1 MVCSGREAAGR
12 RSRTRGFPYSP
23 TRMFPKSSSPGI
35 CRKSSSLPWRG
46 DWSFGYLDESGN
58 QLGFDI
64 DVARY
69 LAKALFDD
77 TGERLEL
84 VPVTSGSRISF
95 LYSRWIDVIIASMTI
110 TEDRKRVLNLSH
122 PYLLSGSMILAPRE
136 SSINGNSRHC
146 SSREE

>member
-1 MVCSGREAAGR
+1 MVRSGREAAGR
-12 RSRTRGFPYSP
+12 RSRTRGLPYSP

-35 CRKSSSLPWRG
+35 CRKPSSLPWRG
-46 DWSFGYLDESGN
+46 DWPFGYLDSSGVL
-58 QLGFDI
+58 QGFNFET
-64 DVARY
+64 ARY
-69 LAKALFDD
+69 LAKALFND
-77 TGERLEL
+77 TGERVQF

-122 PYLLSGSMILAPRE
+122 PYFLSGSMILAPRE

-146 SSREE
+146 SSRDE

>member
-1 MVCSGREAAGR
+1 
-12 RSRTRGFPYSP
+12 
-23 TRMFPKSSSPGI
+23 MFPKSSSPGI

-46 DWSFGYLDESGN
+46 DWPFGYLDESGN

-69 LAKALFDD
+69 LAKALFAD

-84 VPVTSGSRISF
+84 LPVTSGSRISF

-110 TEDRKRVLNLSH
+110 TEDQKRVLDLSD
-122 PYLLSGSMILAPRE
+122 PYFLSGSMIIAPRE
-136 SSINGNSRHC
+136 SSINGNSDPRV
-146 SSREE
+146 RRPP